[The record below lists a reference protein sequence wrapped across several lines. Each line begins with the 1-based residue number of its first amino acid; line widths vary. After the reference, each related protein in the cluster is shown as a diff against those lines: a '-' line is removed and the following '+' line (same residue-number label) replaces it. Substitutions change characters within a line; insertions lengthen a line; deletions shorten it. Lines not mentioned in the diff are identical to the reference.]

1 MSSIYSNQSSKQSN
15 NCETYKSLLEN
26 GAILL
31 DVRTIHEFTGAHV
44 PNSVNIPLGNLRLF
58 IEEIKAWN
66 RPVVICSVY
75 GQRSQIAK
83 EILRAKGIEAHNGG
97 CWEDYYEC

>member
-1 MSSIYSNQSSKQSN
+1 MSSIYSNPSN
-15 NCETYKSLLEN
+15 HLESYKALLES

-31 DVRTIHEFTGAHV
+31 DVRTIHEFTGSHI
-44 PNSVNIPLGNLRLF
+44 PNSVNMPLEDLDLF
-58 IEEIKAWN
+58 IEEIKEWN

-83 EILRAKGIEAHNGG
+83 EILRSNGIEAHNGG
-97 CWEDYYEC
+97 CWEDYFEF